1 MMNAQQFWSEHL
13 AAIQFQ
19 GVSASA
25 YAKQHGLALASLY
38 YWQRKLRAA
47 AAASGAVSTAA
58 TTATSKAPG
67 QFITLSIGDRLGHGA
82 HLAMPCTLVLA
93 GGVQLQMSALPDPQ
107 WLLAVGRS
115 AQGAC

>member
-13 AAIQFQ
+13 ATIQFQ

-25 YAKQHGLALASLY
+25 YAKQHGLAQASLY
-38 YWQRKLRAA
+38 DWQRKLRPAA
-47 AAASGAVSTAA
+47 PAPSTVSTAA
-58 TTATSKAPG
+58 TTAPSKAPG
-67 QFITLSIGDRLGHGA
+67 QFITLSIGDTLGHGA
-82 HLAMPCTLVLA
+82 RPAMACTLVLA